1 MSKNDR
7 RHVVVRQVAPDLKK
21 TISERAAQPTNR
33 PAPGTSGTPNT
44 GDAKPKQ

>member
-1 MSKNDR
+1 MSKNDS
-7 RHVVVRQVAPDLKK
+7 RHLANDHMPPDLKK

-44 GDAKPKQ
+44 GDAKPKH